1 MTHATIVR
9 YETKPGSAEENE
21 RLIRA
26 VFAELAATDPGGLR
40 YAAFRL
46 DDGVSFIHVAVIDAE
61 ENPLAASRAFGEFQS
76 TIKDRCATP
85 PTPSRATVIGSYG
98 SRIE

>member
-1 MTHATIVR
+1 VTRATIVR

-26 VFAELAATDPGGLR
+26 VFDELAATDPGGLR

-46 DDGVSFIHVAVIDAE
+46 DDGVSFLHVAVIDGE
-61 ENPLAASRAFGEFQS
+61 ENPLAAAEAFRAFSS
-76 TIKDRCATP
+76 TIEDRCATR
-85 PTPSRATVIGSYG
+85 PTPSKATVIGSYG
-98 SRIE
+98 SPIE